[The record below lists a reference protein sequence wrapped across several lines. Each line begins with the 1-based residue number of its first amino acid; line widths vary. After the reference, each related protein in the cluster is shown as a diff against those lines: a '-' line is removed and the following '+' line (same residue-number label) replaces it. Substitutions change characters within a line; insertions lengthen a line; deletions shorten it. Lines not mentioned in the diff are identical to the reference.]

1 MLSRMADPGVTQRFP
16 ATALFTID
24 AEDRFTSY
32 AQKRAAP
39 NLPYAQNASPYNF
52 QITKPSMLNGY
63 MTRLGVTEVVF
74 PWAIP
79 NINVKTNQIIL
90 SYQIGP
96 AVPATALLQVPSG
109 FYTPSQL
116 AAYLTTQIGVLTGV
130 PGFATVT
137 YGGNLLTA
145 DNVPI
150 FSYAVADAIN
160 NKIAFQPVPYNTA
173 AYPFPPTTK
182 QLFDLLGFTTGG
194 ISGNDVLTGSPA
206 YGLVTF
212 CQAIRYVDIVCP
224 QLAQCQSLAD
234 ATTQEIGRTA
244 LCRIYL
250 TSEGASAELNAN
262 DPSFCPVG
270 CRPTT
275 IYKMFSLPKQI
286 RWNAIQNMTSSL
298 NFQVYDD
305 AGALLNTSDITAGF
319 TDFCDW
325 SMTILASE
333 N

>member
-1 MLSRMADPGVTQRFP
+1 MNAVDTGVTQRLS
-16 ATALFTID
+16 ATSLFTID
-24 AEDRFTSY
+24 AEDRFASY
-32 AQKRAAP
+32 AEKRAAP

-52 QITKPSMLNGY
+52 QITKPSMLNGF

-79 NINVKTNQIIL
+79 NINVKTNKIIL

-96 AVPATALLQVPSG
+96 AVPATATISVPSG
-109 FYTPSQL
+109 FYTPNQL
-116 AAYLTTQIGVLTGV
+116 AAYLTAQIAAVTGV

-137 YGGNLLTA
+137 YGGSLGF
-145 DNVPI
+145 DNIPV

-160 NKIAFQPVPYNTA
+160 NKIAWQPLPYNTTT
-173 AYPFPPTTK
+173 YPYPNTTK

-194 ISGNDVLTGSPA
+194 AGGNDVLTAAPA
-206 YGLVTF
+206 YGLVTY

-224 QLAQCQSLAD
+224 QLVQCQSLGD
-234 ATTQEIGRTA
+234 ATTQEIGRNA
-244 LCRIYL
+244 LCRVYL
-250 TSEGASAELNAN
+250 TAGSASAELNAN
-262 DPSFCPVG
+262 DPLFCPPG

-275 IYKMFSLPKQI
+275 LYKMFSQPKQI
-286 RWNAIQNMTSSL
+286 KWNPAQNMTSSL

-305 AGALLNTSDITAGF
+305 TGALLDTSDISAGF
-319 TDFCDW
+319 TDYCDW
-325 SMTILASE
+325 SLTILASE